1 MNVCFNAKPP
11 DFLIDTPDYQLN
23 VLFIFNSVNSTL
35 QTLILG
41 DRLGGNLIGD
51 KGATALS
58 EALMYVVIT
67 SPENSLIFITLNFVS
82 DKALSWFAC
91 VWFSA
96 KTRRCRRYGLT
107 TIRFVPRAQLLSSVH
122 SRYILIQSVL
132 VSFCYYYFFS
142 CWFQLNKTC
151 TDCDF
156 PGTVFDYYK
165 NFSSFLF
172 AHQTFA
178 VSSCY
183 CYHVTSFTGK

>member
-82 DKALSWFAC
+82 DKALS
-91 VWFSA
+91 
-96 KTRRCRRYGLT
+96 
-107 TIRFVPRAQLLSSVH
+107 
-122 SRYILIQSVL
+122 
-132 VSFCYYYFFS
+132 
-142 CWFQLNKTC
+142 
-151 TDCDF
+151 
-156 PGTVFDYYK
+156 
-165 NFSSFLF
+165 
-172 AHQTFA
+172 
-178 VSSCY
+178 
-183 CYHVTSFTGK
+183 